1 MIFAST
7 KIDVKVMLELVTE
20 SCLTLCDPMGW
31 SPPGSSVHGIL
42 QARILEWVAIS
53 FSRGSSQSRDRAQV
67 FHIAADS
74 LLTEPPGMLT
84 KALYDLKVD
93 GNFFFPLRQLNWIAR
108 LVERKHEQN
117 WANYKN
123 DKCPEMNIM
132 ETHKERS
139 KQMHSGYYTR
149 SNHDIKLSS
158 VS

>member
-20 SCLTLCDPMGW
+20 SCLTLCDPMGC

-74 LLTEPPGMLT
+74 LPTEPPGMLT

-93 GNFFFPLRQLNWIAR
+93 GDFFFLFLRQLN
-108 LVERKHEQN
+108 
-117 WANYKN
+117 
-123 DKCPEMNIM
+123 
-132 ETHKERS
+132 
-139 KQMHSGYYTR
+139 
-149 SNHDIKLSS
+149 
-158 VS
+158 